1 MACSNVPTSR
11 SIQVDTQALGHQDA
25 EIASPGPRS
34 PIGKSHI
41 LGSCLSGELAS
52 PFWNVTW
59 RWINFV
65 SDLQNYRCS
74 SIFSIHHPFLG
85 IFHITHSHQPMLSSW
100 PRLMAPGLCTI
111 QLLQLHLPHIRNMRK
126 EISRHRLHHVT
137 SWHRKLLGFPERKR
151 QKSNIE
157 MQVNDDV

>member
-1 MACSNVPTSR
+1 MAAMACSNVPTSR
-11 SIQVDTQALGHQDA
+11 SIRVDAQALGHQDA
-25 EIASPGPRS
+25 EISSPGPRS

-85 IFHITHSHQPMLSSW
+85 IFHITHSHQPMLCF
-100 PRLMAPGLCTI
+100 MATADGAKP
-111 QLLQLHLPHIRNMRK
+111 
-126 EISRHRLHHVT
+126 LHHPAALVASSTHPQHAQGDLPT
-137 SWHRKLLGFPERKR
+137 SPAPRDILAPETAG
-151 QKSNIE
+151 IP
-157 MQVNDDV
+157 